1 MIRIVPAI
9 DLIGGRCV
17 RLTRGDY
24 ATKKVYDASPVE
36 TARRYADCGV
46 QRIHL
51 VDLDGAK
58 ASRPCN
64 LSVLEQI
71 AAAVPCELEWG
82 GGIATTD
89 DVERVF
95 SAGATHAIVG
105 SVAALQPER
114 FEEWLGRWG
123 SRMVLGADV
132 RQTAGRPV
140 PSKDLSS
147 LSEDLPVPPS
157 SQGSRGYAPQGGPE
171 GPQRST
177 ETVETATAAE
187 ATKAA
192 GAAGLEGWRVA
203 VKGWQEEAPLSL
215 DAILARF
222 AGQHAKNAAGA
233 LREAIV
239 TDIGRDGM
247 LQGPTTGLYVRLQAA
262 FPQVTFTV
270 SGGVSSMDD
279 IRALDAAGLR
289 KAIVGKALYENRI
302 TLKDIALWSQK
313 ESYPASM

>member
-58 ASRPCN
+58 ASAPRN
-64 LSVLEQI
+64 LDVLQEI
-71 AAAVPCELEWG
+71 AGAASCELEWG

-114 FEEWLGRWG
+114 FAAWLDRWG
-123 SRMVLGADV
+123 ARMILGADARSV
-132 RQTAGRPV
+132 DPAVSPV
-140 PSKDLSS
+140 MT
-147 LSEDLPVPPS
+147 EGQPVPPS
-157 SQGSRGYAPQGGPE
+157 SQGTKENAPQGGPA
-171 GPQRST
+171 GPL
-177 ETVETATAAE
+177 
-187 ATKAA
+187 TKESAPLA
-192 GAAGLEGWRVA
+192 NWRIA

-215 DAILARF
+215 EDLLKRF
-222 AGQHAKNAAGA
+222 GGEGGA

-247 LQGPTTGLYVRLQAA
+247 LQGPTTGLYVQLQAA

-279 IRALDAAGLR
+279 IRALDAAGLQ

>member
-71 AAAVPCELEWG
+71 AAAVSCELEWG
-82 GGIATTD
+82 GGIASSED
-89 DVERVF
+89 LARVF
-95 SAGATHAIVG
+95 DAGASHAIIG

-114 FEEWLGRWG
+114 FEEWLSRWG
-123 SRMVLGADV
+123 SRMILGADV
-132 RQTAGRPV
+132 RQT
-140 PSKDLSS
+140 
-147 LSEDLPVPPS
+147 E
-157 SQGSRGYAPQGGPE
+157 
-171 GPQRST
+171 
-177 ETVETATAAE
+177 
-187 ATKAA
+187 AA

-215 DAILARF
+215 DAILRRF
-222 AGQHAKNAAGA
+222 AGRE

-247 LQGPTTGLYVRLQAA
+247 LQGPTTGLYVQLQAA

-279 IRALDAAGLR
+279 IRALDAAGLQ

>member
-24 ATKKVYDASPVE
+24 ATKKVYDASPIE

-64 LSVLEQI
+64 LAVLEQI
-71 AAAVPCELEWG
+71 AAAVSCELEWG
-82 GGIATTD
+82 GGIASSED
-89 DVERVF
+89 LARVF
-95 SAGATHAIVG
+95 DAGASHAIVG

-114 FEEWLGRWG
+114 FEEWLSRWG
-123 SRMVLGADV
+123 SRMILGADV
-132 RQTAGRPV
+132 RQTEGR
-140 PSKDLSS
+140 
-147 LSEDLPVPPS
+147 
-157 SQGSRGYAPQGGPE
+157 
-171 GPQRST
+171 
-177 ETVETATAAE
+177 
-187 ATKAA
+187 
-192 GAAGLEGWRVA
+192 WRVA

-215 DAILARF
+215 DAILRRF
-222 AGQHAKNAAGA
+222 AGRE

-247 LQGPTTGLYVRLQAA
+247 LQGPTTGLYVQLQAA

-279 IRALDAAGLR
+279 IRALDAAGLQ

>member
-71 AAAVPCELEWG
+71 AAAVSCELEWG
-82 GGIATTD
+82 GGIASSED
-89 DVERVF
+89 LAQVF
-95 SAGATHAIVG
+95 DAGASHAIIG

-114 FEEWLGRWG
+114 FEEWLSRWG
-123 SRMVLGADV
+123 SRMILGADV
-132 RQTAGRPV
+132 RQT
-140 PSKDLSS
+140 
-147 LSEDLPVPPS
+147 E
-157 SQGSRGYAPQGGPE
+157 
-171 GPQRST
+171 
-177 ETVETATAAE
+177 
-187 ATKAA
+187 AA

-215 DAILARF
+215 DAILRRF
-222 AGQHAKNAAGA
+222 AGRE

-247 LQGPTTGLYVRLQAA
+247 LQGPTTGLYVQLQAA

-279 IRALDAAGLR
+279 IRALDAAGLQ

>member
-71 AAAVPCELEWG
+71 AAAVSCELEWG
-82 GGIATTD
+82 GGIASSED
-89 DVERVF
+89 LAQVF
-95 SAGATHAIVG
+95 DAGASHAIIG

-114 FEEWLGRWG
+114 FEEWLSRWG
-123 SRMVLGADV
+123 SRMILGADV
-132 RQTAGRPV
+132 RQTEGR
-140 PSKDLSS
+140 
-147 LSEDLPVPPS
+147 
-157 SQGSRGYAPQGGPE
+157 
-171 GPQRST
+171 
-177 ETVETATAAE
+177 
-187 ATKAA
+187 
-192 GAAGLEGWRVA
+192 WRVA

-215 DAILARF
+215 DAILRRF
-222 AGQHAKNAAGA
+222 AGRE

-239 TDIGRDGM
+239 TYIGRDGM
-247 LQGPTTGLYVRLQAA
+247 LQGPTTSLYVQLQAA

-279 IRALDAAGLR
+279 IRALDAAGLQ

>member
-64 LSVLEQI
+64 LAVLEQI

-82 GGIATTD
+82 GGIASSED
-89 DVERVF
+89 LAQVF
-95 SAGATHAIVG
+95 DAGASHAIIG

-114 FEEWLGRWG
+114 FEEWLSRWG
-123 SRMVLGADV
+123 SRMILGADV
-132 RQTAGRPV
+132 RQTEGR
-140 PSKDLSS
+140 
-147 LSEDLPVPPS
+147 
-157 SQGSRGYAPQGGPE
+157 
-171 GPQRST
+171 
-177 ETVETATAAE
+177 
-187 ATKAA
+187 
-192 GAAGLEGWRVA
+192 WRVA

-215 DAILARF
+215 DAILRRF
-222 AGQHAKNAAGA
+222 AGQE

-247 LQGPTTGLYVRLQAA
+247 LQGPTTGLYVQLQAA

-279 IRALDAAGLR
+279 IRALDAAGLQ

>member
-114 FEEWLGRWG
+114 FEEWLSRWG
-123 SRMVLGADV
+123 SRMILGADA
-132 RQTAGRPV
+132 RQTEGR
-140 PSKDLSS
+140 
-147 LSEDLPVPPS
+147 
-157 SQGSRGYAPQGGPE
+157 
-171 GPQRST
+171 
-177 ETVETATAAE
+177 
-187 ATKAA
+187 
-192 GAAGLEGWRVA
+192 WRVA

-215 DAILARF
+215 EDLLKRF
-222 AGQHAKNAAGA
+222 GGEGGA

-247 LQGPTTGLYVRLQAA
+247 LQGPTTGLYVQLQAA

-279 IRALDAAGLR
+279 IRALDAAGLQ

>member
-82 GGIATTD
+82 GGIASSED
-89 DVERVF
+89 LAQVF
-95 SAGATHAIVG
+95 DAGASHAIIG

-114 FEEWLGRWG
+114 FEEWLSRWG
-123 SRMVLGADV
+123 SRMILGADV
-132 RQTAGRPV
+132 RQTEGR
-140 PSKDLSS
+140 
-147 LSEDLPVPPS
+147 
-157 SQGSRGYAPQGGPE
+157 
-171 GPQRST
+171 
-177 ETVETATAAE
+177 
-187 ATKAA
+187 
-192 GAAGLEGWRVA
+192 WRVA

-215 DAILARF
+215 DAILRRF
-222 AGQHAKNAAGA
+222 AGRE

-247 LQGPTTGLYVRLQAA
+247 LQGPTTGLYVQLQAA

-279 IRALDAAGLR
+279 IRALDAAGLQ

>member
-64 LSVLEQI
+64 LAVLEQI

-82 GGIATTD
+82 GGIASSED
-89 DVERVF
+89 LAQVF
-95 SAGATHAIVG
+95 DAGASHAIIG

-114 FEEWLGRWG
+114 FEEWLSRWG
-123 SRMVLGADV
+123 SRMILGADV
-132 RQTAGRPV
+132 RQTEGR
-140 PSKDLSS
+140 
-147 LSEDLPVPPS
+147 
-157 SQGSRGYAPQGGPE
+157 
-171 GPQRST
+171 
-177 ETVETATAAE
+177 
-187 ATKAA
+187 
-192 GAAGLEGWRVA
+192 WRVA

-215 DAILARF
+215 AAILARF
-222 AGQHAKNAAGA
+222 AGQPAKNAAGA

-247 LQGPTTGLYVRLQAA
+247 LQGPTTGLYVQLQAA

-279 IRALDAAGLR
+279 IRALDAAGLQ

>member
-71 AAAVPCELEWG
+71 AAAVSCELEWG
-82 GGIATTD
+82 GGIASSED
-89 DVERVF
+89 LAQVF
-95 SAGATHAIVG
+95 DAGASHAIIG

-114 FEEWLGRWG
+114 FEEWLSRWG
-123 SRMVLGADV
+123 SRMILGADV
-132 RQTAGRPV
+132 RQTEGR
-140 PSKDLSS
+140 
-147 LSEDLPVPPS
+147 
-157 SQGSRGYAPQGGPE
+157 
-171 GPQRST
+171 
-177 ETVETATAAE
+177 
-187 ATKAA
+187 
-192 GAAGLEGWRVA
+192 WRVA

-215 DAILARF
+215 AAILRRF
-222 AGQHAKNAAGA
+222 AGRE

-247 LQGPTTGLYVRLQAA
+247 LQGPTTGLYVQLQAA

-279 IRALDAAGLR
+279 IRALDAAGLQ

>member
-95 SAGATHAIVG
+95 SAGATHAIQRG
-105 SVAALQPER
+105 SLAAGTFRGVAGP
-114 FEEWLGRWG
+114 LG
-123 SRMVLGADV
+123 LPHGAGCRCPAD
-132 RQTAGRPV
+132 
-140 PSKDLSS
+140 
-147 LSEDLPVPPS
+147 
-157 SQGSRGYAPQGGPE
+157 GGPA
-171 GPQRST
+171 GP
-177 ETVETATAAE
+177 V
-187 ATKAA
+187 
-192 GAAGLEGWRVA
+192 
-203 VKGWQEEAPLSL
+203 
-215 DAILARF
+215 
-222 AGQHAKNAAGA
+222 
-233 LREAIV
+233 
-239 TDIGRDGM
+239 
-247 LQGPTTGLYVRLQAA
+247 
-262 FPQVTFTV
+262 
-270 SGGVSSMDD
+270 
-279 IRALDAAGLR
+279 
-289 KAIVGKALYENRI
+289 
-302 TLKDIALWSQK
+302 
-313 ESYPASM
+313 

>member
-114 FEEWLGRWG
+114 FEEWLSRWG
-123 SRMVLGADV
+123 SRMILGADARLSV
-132 RQTAGRPV
+132 DQAVSPV
-140 PSKDLSS
+140 MTEGQPI
-147 LSEDLPVPPS
+147 PPS
-157 SQGSRGYAPQGGPE
+157 SQGTKENAPQGGPA
-171 GPQRST
+171 GPL
-177 ETVETATAAE
+177 
-187 ATKAA
+187 TKESAPLA
-192 GAAGLEGWRVA
+192 NWRIA

-215 DAILARF
+215 DAILRRF
-222 AGQHAKNAAGA
+222 AGQPAKNAAGA

>member
-71 AAAVPCELEWG
+71 AAAVSCELEWG
-82 GGIATTD
+82 GGIASSED
-89 DVERVF
+89 LAQVF
-95 SAGATHAIVG
+95 DAGASHAIIG

-114 FEEWLGRWG
+114 FEEWLSRWG
-123 SRMVLGADV
+123 SRMILGADV
-132 RQTAGRPV
+132 RLSVDQAVSPV
-140 PSKDLSS
+140 MT
-147 LSEDLPVPPS
+147 EGQPVPPS
-157 SQGSRGYAPQGGPE
+157 SQGTKENAPQGGPA
-171 GPQRST
+171 GPL
-177 ETVETATAAE
+177 
-187 ATKAA
+187 TKESAPLA
-192 GAAGLEGWRVA
+192 NWRIA

-215 DAILARF
+215 EDLLKRF
-222 AGQHAKNAAGA
+222 GGEGGA

-247 LQGPTTGLYVRLQAA
+247 LQGPTTSLYVQLQAA

-279 IRALDAAGLR
+279 IRALDAAGLQ

>member
-71 AAAVPCELEWG
+71 AAAVSCELEWG
-82 GGIATTD
+82 GGIASSED
-89 DVERVF
+89 LAQVF
-95 SAGATHAIVG
+95 DAGASHAIIG

-114 FEEWLGRWG
+114 FEEWLSRWG
-123 SRMVLGADV
+123 SRMILGADA
-132 RQTAGRPV
+132 RQTEGR
-140 PSKDLSS
+140 
-147 LSEDLPVPPS
+147 
-157 SQGSRGYAPQGGPE
+157 
-171 GPQRST
+171 
-177 ETVETATAAE
+177 
-187 ATKAA
+187 
-192 GAAGLEGWRVA
+192 WRVA

-215 DAILARF
+215 DAILRRF
-222 AGQHAKNAAGA
+222 AGRE

-279 IRALDAAGLR
+279 IRALDAAGLQ

>member
-64 LSVLEQI
+64 LAVLEQI
-71 AAAVPCELEWG
+71 AAAVSCELEWG

-114 FEEWLGRWG
+114 FAAWLDRWG
-123 SRMVLGADV
+123 ARMILGADA
-132 RQTAGRPV
+132 RQTEGR
-140 PSKDLSS
+140 
-147 LSEDLPVPPS
+147 
-157 SQGSRGYAPQGGPE
+157 
-171 GPQRST
+171 
-177 ETVETATAAE
+177 
-187 ATKAA
+187 
-192 GAAGLEGWRVA
+192 WRVA

-215 DAILARF
+215 DAILRRF
-222 AGQHAKNAAGA
+222 AGRE

-247 LQGPTTGLYVRLQAA
+247 LQGPTTGLYVQLQAA

-279 IRALDAAGLR
+279 IRALDAAGIWTPVKSYMEQVGAWTDFDLATTLDEDDPLIVAAVAAL
-289 KAIVGKALYENRI
+289 KAQLGLTDEQVEAILA
-302 TLKDIALWSQK
+302 
-313 ESYPASM
+313 ASVAE

>member
-82 GGIATTD
+82 GGIASSED
-89 DVERVF
+89 LARVF
-95 SAGATHAIVG
+95 DAGASHAIIG

-114 FEEWLGRWG
+114 FEEWLDRWG
-123 SRMVLGADV
+123 SRMILGADV
-132 RQTAGRPV
+132 RQTEGR
-140 PSKDLSS
+140 
-147 LSEDLPVPPS
+147 
-157 SQGSRGYAPQGGPE
+157 
-171 GPQRST
+171 
-177 ETVETATAAE
+177 
-187 ATKAA
+187 
-192 GAAGLEGWRVA
+192 WRVA

-215 DAILARF
+215 DAILRRF
-222 AGQHAKNAAGA
+222 AGRE

-247 LQGPTTGLYVRLQAA
+247 LQGPTTGLYVQLQAA

-279 IRALDAAGLR
+279 IRALDAAGLQ

>member
-64 LSVLEQI
+64 LAVLEQI
-71 AAAVPCELEWG
+71 AAAVSCELEWG

-114 FEEWLGRWG
+114 FAAWLDRWG
-123 SRMVLGADV
+123 ARMILGADARLSV
-132 RQTAGRPV
+132 DQAVSPV
-140 PSKDLSS
+140 MT
-147 LSEDLPVPPS
+147 EGQPVPPS
-157 SQGSRGYAPQGGPE
+157 SQGTKENAPQGGPA
-171 GPQRST
+171 GPL
-177 ETVETATAAE
+177 
-187 ATKAA
+187 TKESAPLA
-192 GAAGLEGWRVA
+192 NWRIA

-215 DAILARF
+215 EDLLKRF
-222 AGQHAKNAAGA
+222 GGEGGA

-247 LQGPTTGLYVRLQAA
+247 LQGPTTSLYVQLQAA

-270 SGGVSSMDD
+270 SGGVSSLDD
-279 IRALDAAGLR
+279 IRALDAAGLQ

>member
-58 ASRPCN
+58 ASQPCN
-64 LSVLEQI
+64 LAVLEQI
-71 AAAVPCELEWG
+71 AAAVSCELEWG

-114 FEEWLGRWG
+114 FEEWLSRWG
-123 SRMVLGADV
+123 SRMILGADA
-132 RQTAGRPV
+132 RQTEGR
-140 PSKDLSS
+140 
-147 LSEDLPVPPS
+147 
-157 SQGSRGYAPQGGPE
+157 
-171 GPQRST
+171 
-177 ETVETATAAE
+177 
-187 ATKAA
+187 
-192 GAAGLEGWRVA
+192 WRVA

-215 DAILARF
+215 EDLLKRF
-222 AGQHAKNAAGA
+222 GGEGGA

-247 LQGPTTGLYVRLQAA
+247 LQGPTTGLYVQLQAA

-279 IRALDAAGLR
+279 IRALDAAGLQ
-289 KAIVGKALYENRI
+289 KAIVGKAWYENRI

>member
-71 AAAVPCELEWG
+71 AAAVSCELEWG
-82 GGIATTD
+82 GGIASSED
-89 DVERVF
+89 LAQVF
-95 SAGATHAIVG
+95 DAGASHAIIG

-114 FEEWLGRWG
+114 FEEWLGRGG

-132 RQTAGRPV
+132 RQT
-140 PSKDLSS
+140 
-147 LSEDLPVPPS
+147 E
-157 SQGSRGYAPQGGPE
+157 
-171 GPQRST
+171 
-177 ETVETATAAE
+177 
-187 ATKAA
+187 AA

-215 DAILARF
+215 DAILRRF
-222 AGQHAKNAAGA
+222 AGRE

-247 LQGPTTGLYVRLQAA
+247 LQGPTTGLYVQLQAA

-279 IRALDAAGLR
+279 IRALDAAGLQ

>member
-1 MIRIVPAI
+1 M
-9 DLIGGRCV
+9 
-17 RLTRGDY
+17 RLTQGDY

-71 AAAVPCELEWG
+71 AAAVSCELEWG
-82 GGIATTD
+82 GGIASSED
-89 DVERVF
+89 LAQVF
-95 SAGATHAIVG
+95 DAGASHAIIG

-114 FEEWLGRWG
+114 FEEWLSRWG
-123 SRMVLGADV
+123 SRMILGADV
-132 RQTAGRPV
+132 RQTEGR
-140 PSKDLSS
+140 
-147 LSEDLPVPPS
+147 
-157 SQGSRGYAPQGGPE
+157 
-171 GPQRST
+171 
-177 ETVETATAAE
+177 
-187 ATKAA
+187 
-192 GAAGLEGWRVA
+192 WRVA

-215 DAILARF
+215 DAILRRF
-222 AGQHAKNAAGA
+222 AGRE

-247 LQGPTTGLYVRLQAA
+247 LQGPTTGLYVQLQAA

-279 IRALDAAGLR
+279 IRALNAAGLQ

>member
-64 LSVLEQI
+64 LAVLEQI
-71 AAAVPCELEWG
+71 AAAVSCELEWG
-82 GGIATTD
+82 GGIASSED
-89 DVERVF
+89 LAQVF
-95 SAGATHAIVG
+95 DAGASHAIIG

-114 FEEWLGRWG
+114 FEEWLSRWG
-123 SRMVLGADV
+123 SRMILGADV
-132 RQTAGRPV
+132 RQTEGR
-140 PSKDLSS
+140 
-147 LSEDLPVPPS
+147 
-157 SQGSRGYAPQGGPE
+157 
-171 GPQRST
+171 
-177 ETVETATAAE
+177 
-187 ATKAA
+187 
-192 GAAGLEGWRVA
+192 WRVA

-215 DAILARF
+215 DAILRRF
-222 AGQHAKNAAGA
+222 AGRE

-247 LQGPTTGLYVRLQAA
+247 LQGPTTGLYVQLQAA

-279 IRALDAAGLR
+279 IRALDAAGLQ